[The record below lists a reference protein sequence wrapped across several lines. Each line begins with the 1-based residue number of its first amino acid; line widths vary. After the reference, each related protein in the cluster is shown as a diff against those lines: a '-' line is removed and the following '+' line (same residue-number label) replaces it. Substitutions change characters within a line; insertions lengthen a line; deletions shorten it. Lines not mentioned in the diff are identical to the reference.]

1 MARQRK
7 APALGDAEALEKK
20 GNDHRLPFPHTLAG
34 FRAQAIASRYALP
47 LEQAAM
53 IAPLALGSANG

>member
-1 MARQRK
+1 MPRQRK
-7 APALGDAEALEKK
+7 APTPGDVGALEKK
-20 GNDHRLPFPHTLAG
+20 GNDQRLPFPNTLAR

-53 IAPLALGSANG
+53 IAPLALGGAHG

>member
-7 APALGDAEALEKK
+7 APALGGAEALEKE
-20 GNDHRLPFPHTLAG
+20 GNDQHLPFPNTLAG

-53 IAPLALGSANG
+53 IAPLALGGAHG